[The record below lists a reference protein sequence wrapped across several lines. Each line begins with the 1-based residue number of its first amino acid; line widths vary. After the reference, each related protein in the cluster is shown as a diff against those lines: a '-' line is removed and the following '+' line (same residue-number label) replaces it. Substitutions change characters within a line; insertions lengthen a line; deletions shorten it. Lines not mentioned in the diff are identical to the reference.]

1 MQVNELSQS
10 ISHELNFLL
19 YSFLL
24 GIVITYFYDN
34 IRIIRRII
42 HHNVFFVSLEDLI
55 FWVVVSLSIFILQ
68 YYENNGVFRW
78 FSIIGSLLGMV
89 LYKVT
94 LSEFYVKYMAKLLKI
109 LLTCLFRICSF
120 LLRPLFFAE
129 YQAKRGI
136 GFFCRKVYRMS
147 AHQKN
152 RLTMHAKLIKIT
164 LCKHHQRKD
173 NAHEQKNSDS

>member
-78 FSIIGSLLGMV
+78 FSIIGALLGMV

-109 LLTCLFRICSF
+109 FKK
-120 LLRPLFFAE
+120 E
-129 YQAKRGI
+129 
-136 GFFCRKVYRMS
+136 
-147 AHQKN
+147 HQKVP
-152 RLTMHAKLIKIT
+152 
-164 LCKHHQRKD
+164 
-173 NAHEQKNSDS
+173 